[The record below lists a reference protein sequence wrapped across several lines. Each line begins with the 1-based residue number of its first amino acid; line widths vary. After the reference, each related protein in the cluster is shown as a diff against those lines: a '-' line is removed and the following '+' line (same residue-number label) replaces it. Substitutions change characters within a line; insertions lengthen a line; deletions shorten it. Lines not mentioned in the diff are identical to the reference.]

1 PFLACTDQL
10 AADAAAPV
18 GGIDVEH
25 VELAVRIGV
34 AARTDADEAGDLRVD
49 LGHERWR
56 KAAMLVETLLERRP
70 PEGVCRRPRVA
81 VDPCLGLRVL
91 RGCGADQHA
100 PEPTLRTGTARPQR
114 WAVLSTPPSTDARLS
129 RSPARRRCSLRAPG
143 RGSCTRGGPLSTD
156 RAADRQSAGIWTAS
170 QDGQRSRAS
179 SLPGPLRRRWP
190 SRIRR

>member
-1 PFLACTDQL
+1 AVLRDREVRDDDDREEDEEEDEAVEEHALELLCVADLGHRLPEELDRALLAVRLPTGGLVETSGAGVVVEHPQHDVSVAELAHPFLACTDQL

-70 PEGVCRRPRVA
+70 PEGVC
-81 VDPCLGLRVL
+81 
-91 RGCGADQHA
+91 
-100 PEPTLRTGTARPQR
+100 
-114 WAVLSTPPSTDARLS
+114 
-129 RSPARRRCSLRAPG
+129 
-143 RGSCTRGGPLSTD
+143 
-156 RAADRQSAGIWTAS
+156 
-170 QDGQRSRAS
+170 
-179 SLPGPLRRRWP
+179 
-190 SRIRR
+190 